1 MQGQDF
7 WIFFWCGFASKH
19 AIWTYTCPQF
29 IFVRIR
35 LKIFNFFVVGIR
47 LKTII
52 PMLHRC
58 VFGPNPFSTY
68 HSKICSDHV
77 LFIPTWIPKR
87 VQDLDLRNEA
97 DCELLS
103 YGAYVYALGCYLM
116 VNWANALQ
124 DDGSRIVSR
133 LKQTCSTTGV
143 ARKWVMTVTDVMIL
157 NYTVRLDVT
166 RDGTQCNTQGV
177 WPCKLQIDSLP
188 LQILAMSPDL
198 MEDLRK
204 QPRRCFP

>member
-1 MQGQDF
+1 
-7 WIFFWCGFASKH
+7 
-19 AIWTYTCPQF
+19 
-29 IFVRIR
+29 
-35 LKIFNFFVVGIR
+35 
-47 LKTII
+47 
-52 PMLHRC
+52 
-58 VFGPNPFSTY
+58 
-68 HSKICSDHV
+68 V
-77 LFIPTWIPKR
+77 LFIPTWMPKR

-116 VNWANALQ
+116 VNAANVLQ

-133 LKQTCSTTGV
+133 LKQTCTTTGV
-143 ARKWVMTVTDVMIL
+143 ARKWVTTVTDVMIL
-157 NYTVRLDVT
+157 NYTVGLDVT

-177 WPCKLQIDSLP
+177 WPCKLPIDSLP